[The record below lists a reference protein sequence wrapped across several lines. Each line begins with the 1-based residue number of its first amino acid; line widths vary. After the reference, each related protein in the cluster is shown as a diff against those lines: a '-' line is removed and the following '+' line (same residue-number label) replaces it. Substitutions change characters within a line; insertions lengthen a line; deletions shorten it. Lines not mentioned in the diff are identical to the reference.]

1 MANKRNYEWALASV
15 IDGFFTQDKAGG
27 VTQRVPFSLIVSSIQ
42 GQNVFQP
49 KGDDLTAIEA
59 ISGTGILTRTGP
71 NTWAVVS
78 AVAPTA
84 HASSHHYGGGDQITG
99 SSIAGFR
106 ISDAPRWAGVGIVAP
121 GAAGDLD
128 FRDTSAI
135 RNFTIRLNTTLGQV
149 ECFSSTDAGASRSNR
164 LILPRADASP
174 VWIGL
179 GLNVATGSLQVA
191 GVDAVTSGRAGRF
204 TGMRLTNLASGQ
216 IPVCSDGNGEI
227 TASGQTDDGTYL
239 TSNRVFRSWNSLAK
253 SGNTWTDFQWTQ
265 DPNERV
271 SIFGANVA
279 GADGFHSIVLAPYD
293 TETTG
298 RFLGIIHWGQR
309 GSGRSGTAPGLKA
322 EMLAESIG
330 AGGGVGGFGA
340 RMRLR
345 YRPDNGANLVDAL
358 RVGAFG
364 GSAVDAVET
373 AILLRASA
381 GVQIPAITS
390 SLLKTGSTGA
400 IQEAVSNTDYLPAS
414 NPTATGTMS
423 LSVSKYGVET
433 ISTSTAFVVNSSK
446 KRMINITADTAN
458 ILLSTPSEEYA
469 GREYR
474 LNIDGNTTTMLNI
487 ATENPADV
495 LVVWWNQ
502 GNVGPVMYWAEK
514 AGGWSFSPSYS
525 ANRSGDLWCDGTFW
539 YIRW

>member
-27 VTQRVPFSLIVSSIQ
+27 VTQRVPFSLIVSSLQ

-49 KGDDLTAIEA
+49 LGSDLTAIEA
-59 ISGTGILTRTGP
+59 ISGTGVLTRTGA

-78 AVAPTA
+78 TVAPTD
-84 HASSHHYGGGDQITG
+84 HAPDHHAGGGDALAGQ
-99 SSIAGFR
+99 SIAGLR
-106 ISDAPRWAGVGIVAP
+106 VSDSPAWAQVAIRAASTIAPLPFQTPAGSRRFEMRWDEGNDRWA
-121 GAAGDLD
+121 L
-128 FRDTSAI
+128 
-135 RNFTIRLNTTLGQV
+135 
-149 ECFSSTDAGASRSNR
+149 FSGNDDGTQRSNR
-164 LILPRADASP
+164 ILVPRADASP

-179 GLNVATGSLQVA
+179 GLNVASGSLQVA

-204 TGMRLTNLASGQ
+204 TGMRLTNLTTGQ

-390 SLLKTGSTGA
+390 SLLKTGSTGV

-433 ISTSTAFVVNSSK
+433 VSTSTAFVVNSSK
-446 KRMINITADTAN
+446 KRMINITAGTAN

-469 GREYR
+469 GREYK
-474 LNIDGNTTTMLNI
+474 LNIDGNTTTILNI